1 MATIKDIAQVAIF
14 DSTPDPDQFDS
25 VKPDLAQ
32 MTRKTVNILSGKGHK
47 SIGNISFTKYVSPTL
62 TTLHI
67 DIHEL
72 CKYAVEMRLN
82 KCRTKGDW

>member
-47 SIGNISFTKYVSPTL
+47 SIGNISFAKYVSPTL
-62 TTLHI
+62 TRFILI
-67 DIHEL
+67 YMN
-72 CKYAVEMRLN
+72 YANMLLKCCLN
-82 KCRTKGDW
+82 KCRTKEEW